1 MKYLPSGLAF
11 TPWGFLGTET
21 YAVRAVLGSLL
32 PSCVPSTT
40 GTLEV
45 PMVLN
50 LPALTA
56 SSMRA
61 TLKNRQASRSA
72 DIMSSYLAPI
82 STLYWLVAAS
92 LPSNEVATRSQL
104 PSISTC
110 QRTSM
115 VSASTHENSERYLV
129 WSSMPELGSGMPN
142 SPPQNTRV
150 V

>member
-1 MKYLPSGLAF
+1 MAPSTF
-11 TPWGFLGTET
+11 S
-21 YAVRAVLGSLL
+21 SL
-32 PSCVPSTT
+32 PSTT
-40 GTLEV
+40 GTLEL

-50 LPALTA
+50 LPAFTA

-72 DIMSSYLAPI
+72 DIMSSYLTPI
-82 STLYWLVAAS
+82 SVLYWLVAAS

-115 VSASTHENSERYLV
+115 VSASTQENSERYLLL
-129 WSSMPELGSGMPN
+129 SSVPVLGSGTEN
-142 SPPQNTRV
+142 SPPQNTR
-150 V
+150 